1 MPTNAQ
7 TRALSEFSISAT
19 LPAATEDQTAWEA
32 VTGWA
37 VIGEVTTSTGHGD
50 TFAEVTH
57 SPLSSR
63 RIQKLK
69 GTVNAGTETLT
80 LADDIDDA
88 GQVIAKTALASDADF
103 SFKEV
108 WQDGTVEYFYGK
120 VMSFSGTGGDN
131 DTIRART
138 MDVGIN
144 SAILEVAPTP

>member
-1 MPTNAQ
+1 MATNAQ

-37 VIGEVTTSTGHGD
+37 VIGEVTNSSGHGD

-57 SPLSSR
+57 SPMSSR
-63 RIQKLK
+63 RVEKLK
-69 GTVNAGTETLT
+69 GTVDAGTETFT
-80 LADDIDDA
+80 FADFVTDA
-88 GQVIAKTALASDADF
+88 GQILAKTASASDSDY

-120 VMSFSGTGGDN
+120 VMSFAGVGGDN
-131 DTIRART
+131 NTIRART

-144 SAILEVAPTP
+144 SAILEVA

>member
-1 MPTNAQ
+1 MATNAQ

-37 VIGEVTTSTGHGD
+37 VIGEVTNSSGHGD

-57 SPLSSR
+57 SPMSSR
-63 RIQKLK
+63 RVEKLK
-69 GTVNAGTETLT
+69 GTVDAGTETFT
-80 LADDIDDA
+80 FADFVTDA
-88 GQVIAKTALASDADF
+88 GQILAKTALASDSDY

-120 VMSFSGTGGDN
+120 VMSFAGVGGDN
-131 DTIRART
+131 NTIRART

-144 SAILEVAPTP
+144 SAILEVA

>member
-7 TRALSEFSISAT
+7 TRALSSFHISAT
-19 LPAATEDQTAWEA
+19 LPAASEGQTEWEA
-32 VTGWA
+32 VTGWT
-37 VIGEVTTSTGHGD
+37 VIGEVTNSSGHGD

-88 GQVIAKTALASDADF
+88 GQVIAKTALDSDADF

-120 VMSFSGTGGDN
+120 VMSFAGTGGDN

-144 SAILEVAPTP
+144 SAILEVPAP

>member
-1 MPTNAQ
+1 MATNAQ
-7 TRALSEFSISAT
+7 TRALSSFHISAT

-37 VIGEVTTSTGHGD
+37 AIGEITTSSGHGD

-57 SPLSSR
+57 SPMSSR
-63 RIQKLK
+63 RVEKLK
-69 GTVNAGTETLT
+69 GTVDAGTETFT
-80 LADDIDDA
+80 FADFVTDA
-88 GQVIAKTALASDADF
+88 GQILAKTASASDSDY

-120 VMSFSGTGGDN
+120 VMSFAGVGGDN
-131 DTIRART
+131 NTIRART

-144 SAILEVAPTP
+144 SAILEVA